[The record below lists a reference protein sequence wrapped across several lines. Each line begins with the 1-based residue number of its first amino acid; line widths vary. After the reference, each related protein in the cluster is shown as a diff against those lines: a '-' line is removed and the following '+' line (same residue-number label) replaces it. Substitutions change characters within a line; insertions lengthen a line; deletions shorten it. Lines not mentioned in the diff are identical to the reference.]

1 MPSRCLILVA
11 VLAVLTAA
19 DALAQTSG
27 VGQAGNLPSQTDN
40 LSYGGDIRFS
50 TANSFQ
56 RLPPVDESS
65 QAVPCQY
72 LAPVAG
78 EPPLGAQP
86 GSEALLVPPPGNADL
101 ASGEPKIDGESIDLK
116 TLTEEPPEP
125 SLYDFWG
132 YRYHTDWLGW
142 IPGGGDQFGMF
153 TLGWNHYV
161 KSGIEQGLGLGAG
174 FYFLSGPNQTDMPAI
189 VYDFSA
195 SYQIRQRLGELAFD
209 LSVSVL
215 AASDFKGCAREGI
228 RYPAHAVGYLTLVKG
243 FDVVFGIDYL
253 DRGDYKLL
261 PVMGAVWVP
270 NDTLRFELVFPR
282 PRIYYQ
288 FMDRHRLYVGGDLG
302 GGTWAIER
310 EWLADDLATYRD
322 LRVCLGLESV
332 EKSGHRCAF
341 EVAYLF
347 DRRLMYASNIGNMNL
362 NDALMISLVTRY

>member
-11 VLAVLTAA
+11 LLAVLTAA
-19 DALAQTSG
+19 SGLAQ
-27 VGQAGNLPSQTDN
+27 A
-40 LSYGGDIRFS
+40 GGDIGFEW
-50 TANSFQ
+50 
-56 RLPPVDESS
+56 LPPAGQSFEAPPS
-65 QAVPCQY
+65 QYPA
-72 LAPVAG
+72 APVGDVPNSGIGEQGGVPPDVRIGSSSANVAASLPAAG
-78 EPPLGAQP
+78 EQPPAGQT
-86 GSEALLVPPPGNADL
+86 
-101 ASGEPKIDGESIDLK
+101 IDLN

-125 SLYDFWG
+125 SLRDFWG

-153 TLGWNHYV
+153 TLGWDHYT
-161 KSGIEQGLGLGAG
+161 KSGIENGLGLGAG

-195 SYQIRQRLGELAFD
+195 GYQIRYRLGELAID
-209 LSVSVL
+209 VSAAVL

-228 RYPAHAVGYLTLVKG
+228 RYPAHAVGFLTLADG
-243 FDVVFGIDYL
+243 FDLVFGVDYL

-261 PVMGAVWVP
+261 PVMGAIWAP

-288 FMDRHRLYVGGDLG
+288 FIDHHRIYVGGELG

-310 EWLADDLATYRD
+310 ESLADDLATYRD
-322 LRVCLGLESV
+322 LRICLGIESV
-332 EKSGHRCAF
+332 EKTGHRCAF

-347 DRRLMYASNIGNMNL
+347 DRRLMYTSKIGNMNL
-362 NDALMISLVTRY
+362 NDAFMISLMTKY